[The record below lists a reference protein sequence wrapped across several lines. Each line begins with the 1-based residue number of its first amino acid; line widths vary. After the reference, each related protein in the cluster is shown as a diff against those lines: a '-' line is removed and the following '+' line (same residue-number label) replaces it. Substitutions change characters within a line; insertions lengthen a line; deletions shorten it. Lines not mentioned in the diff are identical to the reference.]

1 MGDGE
6 YNNLKFYMQNAE
18 TGEMTEIN
26 GFTEISESQ
35 DAYLH
40 DTPKINNF
48 SVDMAIT
55 FDLTEREIIQ
65 FKRRFF
71 PETLNNY
78 RKLHGMPLIRKR
90 WHG

>member
-18 TGEMTEIN
+18 TGEMTEIK
-26 GFTEISESQ
+26 GVAEISESQ
-35 DAYLH
+35 DAELH
-40 DTPKINNF
+40 GITKINAF
-48 SVDMAIT
+48 SVDMT
-55 FDLTEREIIQ
+55 VTVDLTEREIIQ
-65 FKRRFF
+65 FKQRFF

>member
-18 TGEMTEIN
+18 TGDMTEIN
-26 GFTEISESQ
+26 GIAEISELQ
-35 DAYLH
+35 D
-40 DTPKINNF
+40 TEMNGITKINCF
-48 SVDMAIT
+48 SYDMAISV
-55 FDLTEREIIQ
+55 DLTEREIIQ
-65 FKRRFF
+65 FKQRFF

-78 RKLHGMPLIRKR
+78 RKLHGMPLMRKR

>member
-26 GFTEISESQ
+26 GITEISESQ
-35 DAYLH
+35 DTEPYGI
-40 DTPKINNF
+40 TKINAF
-48 SVDMAIT
+48 SVDMT
-55 FDLTEREIIQ
+55 MTVDLTEREIIK

>member
-18 TGEMTEIN
+18 TGEMTEIK
-26 GFTEISESQ
+26 GVAEISESQ
-35 DAYLH
+35 DAELH
-40 DTPKINNF
+40 GITKINAF
-48 SVDMAIT
+48 SVDMT
-55 FDLTEREIIQ
+55 VTVDLTKREIIQ
-65 FKRRFF
+65 FKQRFF

>member
-18 TGEMTEIN
+18 TGEMTEIK
-26 GFTEISESQ
+26 GVAEISESQ
-35 DAYLH
+35 DAELH
-40 DTPKINNF
+40 GITKINAF
-48 SVDMAIT
+48 SVDMTVTVDI
-55 FDLTEREIIQ
+55 TEREIIQ
-65 FKRRFF
+65 FKQRYF

-78 RKLHGMPLIRKR
+78 RKLHGMPLMRKR

>member
-6 YNNLKFYMQNAE
+6 YNNLKFYMQNAD

-26 GFTEISESQ
+26 GIAEISESQ
-35 DAYLH
+35 DAESH
-40 DTPKINNF
+40 DITKINCF
-48 SVDMAIT
+48 SVDMT
-55 FDLTEREIIQ
+55 MTVDLTEREIIQ
-65 FKRRFF
+65 FKQRFF

>member
-6 YNNLKFYMQNAE
+6 YNNLKLYMMDIE
-18 TGEMTEIN
+18 TGEMTEIK
-26 GFTEISESQ
+26 GIAEISESQ
-35 DAYLH
+35 DAELH
-40 DTPKINNF
+40 GITKINAF
-48 SVDMAIT
+48 SVDMTAT
-55 FDLTEREIIQ
+55 VDLTEREIIQ

-78 RKLHGMPLIRKR
+78 RKLHGMPLMRKR

>member
-1 MGDGE
+1 MGSGE

-18 TGEMTEIN
+18 TGEMTEIK
-26 GFTEISESQ
+26 GIAEISESQ
-35 DAYLH
+35 DADSH
-40 DTPKINNF
+40 DIPKINNF
-48 SVDMAIT
+48 SVDMT
-55 FDLTEREIIQ
+55 MTVDLTEREIIQ

-78 RKLHGMPLIRKR
+78 RKLHGMPLMRKR

>member
-6 YNNLKFYMQNAE
+6 YNNIKFYMQNAE

-26 GFTEISESQ
+26 GIAEVSESQ
-35 DAYLH
+35 GADLH
-40 DTPKINNF
+40 DIPKINNF

-78 RKLHGMPLIRKR
+78 RKLHGMPLMRKR

>member
-18 TGEMTEIN
+18 TGEMTEIK
-26 GFTEISESQ
+26 GIAEISDSQ
-35 DAYLH
+35 DAKSH
-40 DTPKINNF
+40 DIPKINYF
-48 SVDMAIT
+48 SVDMT
-55 FDLTEREIIQ
+55 MTVDLTEREIIQ

>member
-18 TGEMTEIN
+18 TGEMTEIK
-26 GFTEISESQ
+26 GFAEISESQ
-35 DAYLH
+35 DTESH
-40 DTPKINNF
+40 DIPKINNF
-48 SVDMAIT
+48 SVDVTAT
-55 FDLTEREIIQ
+55 VDLTECEIIQ
-65 FKRRFF
+65 FQRRFF

-78 RKLHGMPLIRKR
+78 RKLHGMPLMRKR